1 MNKKFLSILLVLV
14 LMLSMLLVVTGCGE
28 KEEDDDD
35 SSSKKSESS
44 TVDEE
49 NFEENDRKRGEM
61 ETAKA
66 DMSKQEIETFNATF
80 KKYEGDSVKGSSI
93 KTLLDEVITT
103 NMSSNY
109 RNNHVVTI
117 EYDGEELEDEKDI
130 RTTKNK
136 ISSQKS
142 YSVSFEYDDDGLIE
156 TITVK

>member
-14 LMLSMLLVVTGCGE
+14 LMLSMLFVVTGCGE
-28 KEEDDDD
+28 KEEDDD
-35 SSSKKSESS
+35 SSSKNSESS

-49 NFEENDRKRGEM
+49 DFEENDRKRGEM

-93 KTLLDEVITT
+93 KTLLDEVMTT
-103 NMSSNY
+103 NMAGGE
-109 RNNHVVTI
+109 RTVTI
-117 EYDGEELEDEKDI
+117 EYDGEELEEQKDI
-130 RTTKNK
+130 RTTRNK

-142 YSVSFEYDDDGLIE
+142 YSVSFEYDDDGAIE
-156 TITVK
+156 KVIIE

>member
-14 LMLSMLLVVTGCGE
+14 LMLSMLFVVTGCGE
-28 KEEDDDD
+28 KEDDDD

-44 TVDEE
+44 TIDEE
-49 NFEENDRKRGEM
+49 DFEENDRKRGEM

-66 DMSKQEIETFNATF
+66 DMSKQEIEVFNAAF
-80 KKYEGDSVKGSSI
+80 KNYEGDSVKGSSI
-93 KTLLDEVITT
+93 KTLFDEVITM

-109 RNNHVVTI
+109 RDNHVVTI

-130 RTTKNK
+130 RTTRNK

-142 YSVSFEYDDDGLIE
+142 YSVSFEYDDDGVIE
-156 TITVK
+156 KVIIE